1 MRDATPS
8 ARNLPESIMRPQ
20 HLAVSA
26 VAAFFAFGTGDLLGQ
41 QPAASPAAR
50 SAVHALA
57 RLEPATGLVMV
68 GARPGAR
75 ILKIEV
81 QEGDAVTEGK
91 VVAVLEGNGQAK
103 QHVELA
109 VAQKKRA
116 LERRARAR
124 QKSTLEREQADT
136 ILGLRRE
143 SLEAQVQI
151 TKKKNDKAQGAYT
164 ALSALG
170 GVAKLPPKDQIELES
185 ALYMLQMQ
193 SLKSE
198 LELKELDANKGVL
211 AKQRELEDLELKDGG
226 AEDDILDRQIEVAKA
241 ALEQT
246 LVKAPSPGTVLAVDA
261 HAGETS
267 TGQLLAMGDLSRIVA
282 RAEVDQSDVG
292 RIRVGDAARLT
303 VGGREVTGKVTA
315 VSGLVGLNR
324 MRSVDP
330 RAAQDLR
337 VVPVTVELD
346 RPEAA
351 ARFIGMQVDVA
362 IEPTSKP

>member
-1 MRDATPS
+1 VR
-8 ARNLPESIMRPQ
+8 LG
-20 HLAVSA
+20 LAVIL
-26 VAAFFAFGTGDLLGQ
+26 FFLIATGNLLGD
-41 QPAASPAAR
+41 QPATNPVAR

-81 QEGDAVTEGK
+81 QTGDLVKAGDL
-91 VVAVLEGNGQAK
+91 VAVLEGNGQAS
-103 QHVELA
+103 QQVDLA

-116 LERRARAR
+116 LEQRSRAR
-124 QKSTLEREQADT
+124 QKATLEREQTDT
-136 ILGLRRE
+136 VLDLRRE
-143 SLEAQVQI
+143 TLTTQVQI
-151 TKKKNDKAQGAYT
+151 TKEKNDKAQGAYT

-170 GVAKLPPKDQIELES
+170 GIAKLPPKDQIEIES

-198 LELKELDANKGVL
+198 LELKELEAKKSML
-211 AKQRELEDLELKDGG
+211 AKQRELEDQELKDGG
-226 AEDDILDRQIEVAKA
+226 AEDALLDRQIEVAKA

-246 LVKAPSPGTVLAVDA
+246 LVKAPSPGTILAVDA
-261 HAGETS
+261 HAGEAS
-267 TGQLLAMGDLSRIVA
+267 TGQLFVMGELSSIVA

-292 RIRVGDAARLT
+292 KLRVGDAAQVN
-303 VGGREVTGKVTA
+303 VGRQPVAGKITTIG
-315 VSGLVGLNR
+315 GLVGHNQ

-337 VVPVTVELD
+337 VVQVTIRLD
-346 RPEAA
+346 EPDAA
-351 ARFIGMQVDVA
+351 ARFIGMQVEVE
-362 IEPTSKP
+362 IEAASKP